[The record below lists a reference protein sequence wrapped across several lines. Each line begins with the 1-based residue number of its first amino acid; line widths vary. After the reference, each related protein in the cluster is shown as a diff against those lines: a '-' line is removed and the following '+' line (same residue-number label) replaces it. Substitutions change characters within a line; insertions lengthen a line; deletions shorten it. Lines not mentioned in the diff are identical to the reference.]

1 MNARTQF
8 FMVCRK
14 KIVKKGYYLRKP
26 QDHGLPE
33 TDTLLSKRGLAE
45 TAVTVVGMT
54 YSFILDSSELNSFLS
69 LGETL
74 FFDTLNF

>member
-1 MNARTQF
+1 MVSARTQF
-8 FMVCRK
+8 FIVSRN

-54 YSFILDSSELNSFLS
+54 YSLRFHRIKFIFI
-69 LGETL
+69 
-74 FFDTLNF
+74 FR